1 MNDFIIEKI
10 ESGIQDNCEIIL
22 EYSDKIDYIYQKILW
37 NNQSYYI
44 KNIKME
50 HILKE
55 IKEFTSNHKKDF
67 VKITINNMSKNIG
80 GYFINIPWEIIDH
93 EKIIID

>member
-10 ESGIQDNCEIIL
+10 ESAIHDNCEITL

-44 KNIKME
+44 KNIKMD
-50 HILKE
+50 HILRE
-55 IKEFTSNHKKDF
+55 IKDFNSNHKKDF
-67 VKITINNMSKNIG
+67 VKVTINNMSKNIG
-80 GYFINIPWEIIDH
+80 SYFINIPWEIIDH
-93 EKIIID
+93 DKIIID

>member
-10 ESGIQDNCEIIL
+10 ESAIHDNCEITL

-44 KNIKME
+44 KNIKMKQPLE
-50 HILKE
+50 
-55 IKEFTSNHKKDF
+55 
-67 VKITINNMSKNIG
+67 
-80 GYFINIPWEIIDH
+80 
-93 EKIIID
+93 